1 MTPDSVGQGGEQS
14 RSADLRYES
23 RVDDDDDWTGT
34 PPEGRYTRDRAQ
46 PAFWRR
52 QWQAT
57 AAWGGLL
64 LAIVVLVI
72 VVLVR

>member
-1 MTPDSVGQGGEQS
+1 M
-14 RSADLRYES
+14 
-23 RVDDDDDWTGT
+23 DDDDDWTGT

-57 AAWGGLL
+57 AAWAGLL
-64 LAIVVLVI
+64 VAIVVLV
-72 VVLVR
+72 VVLLLTR